1 MNDSQ
6 REVELLVPQV
16 VITEPTAG
24 QVMTSSKFFIRGNNG
39 NIVVNAYEILPDGT
53 RKPLGSSLTPNGNW
67 AVEVVMLDGIRTV
80 CVGLDSNM
88 SEPRTFRVQPV
99 FTIPNITHPAEND
112 VVLDA
117 KKVMLKGMNATP
129 GYPVHIVRKW
139 DGGEFTD
146 LGDSLAAGR
155 DGSWSKEL
163 DLRLWSGRVTLLVR
177 HDAAGEGKWSQ
188 PRSFI
193 LKSEL
198 GVLTITQPDAN
209 TEQNQTFTLS
219 GIGGRAGA
227 KVEVYEDFGSD
238 KLAES
243 GTLTGSGWDV
253 AVTVAPGQVS
263 LVALQREGGNPSDR
277 SLARLFNIRP
287 AKLAVTVTP
296 LANEQVRFSGAGY
309 TGATVEI
316 TKISGPGAAVFLTV
330 VVKDS
335 LWEVTAKNWVPG
347 SYTLSAKQKVLGKDG
362 VWIPSEDYQFPF
374 TWALPVPTEETYT
387 KEYTPTFSGKGY
399 TTATVAISNP
409 GGGSP
414 VAPDVVVRNG
424 IWSSKASQQLGPM
437 KDRKFDIKQ
446 GLNGFWSPTV
456 TVVVT
461 IPPLAPDITSIV
473 DNGLSPTITGTC
485 WPGAVVELTY
495 SGSATKHKP
504 TVTNGTWTFRR
515 DDPFA
520 HDVTHT
526 VTVTQTAA
534 SQTSE
539 SASKT
544 FTIPLPQLVITSPV
558 PGQNE
563 EVSRDLVVKGNNGVK
578 GATVKIRDVL
588 YNRDLG
594 SSEPLSADG
603 PWSVTPNE
611 PLDFRQYSI
620 DAIQTNSV
628 RESVPSEVC
637 TFKVVM
643 LPPTFEVPLPG
654 GDLPRVSIIS
664 GKGLPDARVSVW
676 RQGHDAPLLREVLVD
691 KDGHWKGRVELF
703 LVREIVIL
711 ATQTFGQQTSEDS
724 PLLTCNVVPNAPDME
739 TPAAGEFVQNKVMC
753 AGFGYTDNT
762 GDMVTVA
769 LADDPQ
775 TVLGQTQVLAD
786 RSWSMQITLARPGG
800 NHKLIA
806 VQSRDGFTSAPSP
819 ERLIRLG
826 SFQPQ
831 VNEPAEGRW
840 VTEPVACE
848 GEGQNGVGKVVAW
861 FDPELE
867 LAGDIPSTE
876 AGWQAT
882 IKEKLRPGGHRVCF
896 QQRLEEGTVLSRWA
910 ESPRFEVAPPKPP
923 SE

>member
-1 MNDSQ
+1 MTHQDGKFQSI
-6 REVELLVPQV
+6 EVSNAEGEISGEKSNEV
-16 VITEPTAG
+16 VLQE
-24 QVMTSSKFFIRGNNG
+24 TSSN
-39 NIVVNAYEILPDGT
+39 ELPP
-53 RKPLGSSLTPNGNW
+53 RPSLTTPTEGSIQ
-67 AVEVVMLDGIRTV
+67 EPRLIISGTGVVGATVYIERLSEAGRYPPIWNPAKVGSDRKWSSDQVGTTLVGGDHKYSAYQKLDGQSSELADAVNFTV
-80 CVGLDSNM
+80 M
-88 SEPRTFRVQPV
+88 Y
-99 FTIPNITHPAEND
+99 IPNINTPEDGDIVDIMPRITGGSGYRLNAKIELYND
-112 VVLDA
+112 GGGGKLDEGGVVLGSFNFVA
-117 KKVMLKGMNATP
+117 KKLVTP
-129 GYPVHIVRKW
+129 GPISITACNVLSN
-139 DGGEFTD
+139 GAT
-146 LGDSLAAGR
+146 SL
-155 DGSWSKEL
+155 
-163 DLRLWSGRVTLLVR
+163 
-177 HDAAGEGKWSQ
+177 
-188 PRSFI
+188 RS
-193 LKSEL
+193 
-198 GVLTITQPDAN
+198 
-209 TEQNQTFTLS
+209 
-219 GIGGRAGA
+219 
-227 KVEVYEDFGSD
+227 
-238 KLAES
+238 
-243 GTLTGSGWDV
+243 
-253 AVTVAPGQVS
+253 AP
-263 LVALQREGGNPSDR
+263 
-277 SLARLFNIRP
+277 RLFKIRP
-287 AKLAVTVTP
+287 DKLAVTVTP

-335 LWEVTAKNWVPG
+335 LWEVTATNWVPG
-347 SYTLSAKQKVLGKDG
+347 NYVLSAIQKVPDKPSG
-362 VWIPSEDYQFPF
+362 WIPSADYRFPV
-374 TWALPVPTEETYT
+374 TWALPIPTEVTYT

-399 TTATVAISNP
+399 NTATVAISNP

-437 KDRKFDIKQ
+437 KDRNFHIKQ
-446 GLNGFWSPTV
+446 GLNGFWSPLV
-456 TVVVT
+456 TIEVT

-504 TVTNGTWTFRR
+504 NVTNGTWTFRR

-620 DAIQTNSV
+620 DAIQSNSV

-739 TPAAGEFVQNKVMC
+739 TPASGEFVQNKVMC

-806 VQSRDGFTSAPSP
+806 VQSREGFTSAPSP

-882 IKEKLRPGGHRVCF
+882 IKEKLRPGGNRVCF

-910 ESPRFEVAPPKPP
+910 EGPRFEVEPPKPP